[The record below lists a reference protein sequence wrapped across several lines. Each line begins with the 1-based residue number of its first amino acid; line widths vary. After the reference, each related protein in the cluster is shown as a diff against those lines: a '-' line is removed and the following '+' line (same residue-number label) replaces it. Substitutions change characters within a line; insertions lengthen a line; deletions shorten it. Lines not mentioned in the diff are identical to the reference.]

1 MSNSTKIQFPATFN
15 LVQALLAEAK
25 KQGIT
30 VVSLDPTTESGL
42 KENRGYCFL
51 RFEGTHE
58 AGASLIIPKAVG
70 RMGNL
75 HSHVD
80 LSAYD
85 GYVPLPRPNGKVICH
100 FAPDPQKV
108 AKCLKEFLS
117 AAKRATAVATPK
129 KTVATPVIDFTMPS
143 DGEVEADSWATSEP
157 DDEAVMQLVV
167 NGQ

>member
-1 MSNSTKIQFPATFN
+1 MSSTKIQFPATYS
-15 LVQALLAEAK
+15 LVQSILASCKE
-25 KQGIT
+25 QGLT
-30 VVSLDPTTESGL
+30 PVSLDPTTESGL

-85 GYVPLPRPNGKVICH
+85 GYVPISKPNGKVICH
-100 FAPDPQKV
+100 LAPDPQKV
-108 AKCLKEFLS
+108 AKCLKAFLS

-129 KTVATPVIDFTMPS
+129 ATVAKPEPTPVIDFTMPDETED
-143 DGEVEADSWATSEP
+143 DGL
-157 DDEAVMQLVV
+157 MQLVV
-167 NGQ
+167 TGQ